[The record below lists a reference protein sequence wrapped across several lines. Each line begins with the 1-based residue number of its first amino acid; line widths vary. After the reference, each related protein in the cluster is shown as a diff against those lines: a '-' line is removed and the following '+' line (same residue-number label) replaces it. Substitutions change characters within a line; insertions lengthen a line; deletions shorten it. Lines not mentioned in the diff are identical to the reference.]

1 MANQV
6 GKLIGRTPPDCA
18 GCSQAGRETCGL
30 GFYHFGHISHI
41 TAALDL
47 QTRRNYRILSTGA
60 GGEGRDILTLLNAD
74 G

>member
-41 TAALDL
+41 TAA
-47 QTRRNYRILSTGA
+47 REITGYLPCL
-60 GGEGRDILTLLNAD
+60 GTGESGRYSSYISISLLVPWS
-74 G
+74 